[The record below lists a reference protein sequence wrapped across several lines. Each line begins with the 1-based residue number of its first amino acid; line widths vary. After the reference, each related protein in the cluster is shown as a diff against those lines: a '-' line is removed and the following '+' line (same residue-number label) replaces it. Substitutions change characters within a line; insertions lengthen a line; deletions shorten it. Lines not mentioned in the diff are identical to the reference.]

1 MIKLPK
7 GNFCKTKNATEKIHE
22 STDVHSPCPSNWMA
36 SLSMCLFL
44 FQQLYKYISPIFLT
58 RVWITKT
65 TCSWKSLLSLHLM
78 EYIQSRFLS
87 ETTLPSAVTL
97 AVKNTSSYACC
108 PFSKMKQNSVCDQKK
123 KSKAEKKRQCHSY
136 LQGQSSKSHP
146 WGEAR
151 CYVRKWCSQACTE
164 LLWEPCWTAQLF
176 TEKYRG

>member
-7 GNFCKTKNATEKIHE
+7 GNFCRMKNATEKIHE

-58 RVWITKT
+58 RVWITET

-87 ETTLPSAVTL
+87 ETTLPSAVIL

-123 KSKAEKKRQCHSY
+123 KTKAEKKRQCHSY

-151 CYVRKWCSQACTE
+151 CYVRWRSAI
-164 LLWEPCWTAQLF
+164 
-176 TEKYRG
+176 